1 MRERRRKVGRPGVS
15 FLLHQ
20 LLDEAARERPEHPA
34 VRCAGV
40 ELTYA
45 ELAGAANGLARTL
58 LDTGVR
64 PGDRV
69 GIHLPKRVETLV
81 AVYGVLKA
89 GAAYVP
95 LDPKAPAPRVAMV
108 AQDCAISALVTTPGR
123 ATALLSQMDGP
134 PPRLVVLAD
143 DGSEAGRLPS
153 TVIDF
158 DSASRP
164 ASDPEVPV
172 IDTDVAYIL
181 YTSGSTG
188 VPKGVTLTHR
198 NALTFVEW
206 SAARIGVEPGD
217 RLSNHAPLHF
227 DLSVFDLFLAALG
240 RATVVLVPEEIAF
253 LGTELA
259 RFVRSERITIWYSVP
274 TALTLLARTGREP
287 GAFPD
292 LRTVVFAGEVYPTR
306 DLRTLRHVVP
316 DAALWNL
323 YGPTETNV
331 CTYHRVDEIPE
342 DDRTIPI
349 GRACENTEVFAWT
362 DAGALAAVGE
372 QGELYVR
379 GATVMRGYWGRP
391 DKTAEVLSP
400 SPLPAHAGEPVYR
413 TGDLVRLRPDG
424 AFDFLGRRDH
434 QIKSRGYRIELG
446 EIEVALR
453 AHPALAD
460 AVAIAVPHDGW
471 GTAIVACVVANRGAV
486 IATSDVKRH
495 VAERLPRYMVPASV
509 EILDE
514 LPRTSTGKVDRR
526 RLEEVAAGSTAGA
539 RSRSGSGGGSETV
552 ATSSSP
558 APAGGPR
565 GRG

>member
-1 MRERRRKVGRPGVS
+1 M
-15 FLLHQ
+15 
-20 LLDEAARERPEHPA
+20 
-34 VRCAGV
+34 
-40 ELTYA
+40 
-45 ELAGAANGLARTL
+45 
-58 LDTGVR
+58 
-64 PGDRV
+64 
-69 GIHLPKRVETLV
+69 
-81 AVYGVLKA
+81 
-89 GAAYVP
+89 
-95 LDPKAPAPRVAMV
+95 
-108 AQDCAISALVTTPGR
+108 
-123 ATALLSQMDGP
+123 
-134 PPRLVVLAD
+134 
-143 DGSEAGRLPS
+143 
-153 TVIDF
+153 ID
-158 DSASRP
+158 A
-164 ASDPEVPV
+164 
-172 IDTDVAYIL
+172 DVAYIL

-240 RATVVLVPEEIAF
+240 AATVVLVPEEIAF

-287 GAFPD
+287 RAFPD

-316 DAALWNL
+316 DADLWNL

-331 CTYHRVDEIPE
+331 CTYHRVDEIPD

-349 GRACENTEVFAWT
+349 GRACENTEVFAVT
-362 DAGALAAVGE
+362 DAGALAGVDE

-391 DKTAEVLSP
+391 DKTAEVFAP
-400 SPLPAHAGEPVYR
+400 SPLPVHAGELVYR

-424 AFDFLGRRDH
+424 IFDFLGRRDH

-446 EIEVALR
+446 EIEVCLR
-453 AHPALAD
+453 SHPALAD

-471 GTAIVACVVANRGAV
+471 GTAIIACVVPNRGAV
-486 IATSDVKRH
+486 IASGDVKRH

-509 EILDE
+509 EIRDE

-526 RLEEVAAGSTAGA
+526 RLEEVVAGTLG
-539 RSRSGSGGGSETV
+539 GSGGGSGKV
-552 ATSSSP
+552 ATSSSS
-558 APAGGPR
+558 APARGPR
-565 GRG
+565 RRG